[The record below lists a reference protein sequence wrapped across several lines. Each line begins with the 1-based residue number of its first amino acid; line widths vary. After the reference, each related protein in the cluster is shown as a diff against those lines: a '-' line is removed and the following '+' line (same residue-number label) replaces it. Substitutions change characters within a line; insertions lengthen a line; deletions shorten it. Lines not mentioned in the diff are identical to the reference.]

1 MGVCFSQ
8 SSSDEAASKRK
19 SRHYHRPAK
28 ASDITSSSI
37 MDGKGPLSQDAAFQ
51 ALQKHFDGE
60 GKAVDIAQQFASDP
74 KRFDKFR

>member
-1 MGVCFSQ
+1 
-8 SSSDEAASKRK
+8 
-19 SRHYHRPAK
+19 
-28 ASDITSSSI
+28 

>member
-8 SSSDEAASKRK
+8 SSSDGAASKRK
-19 SRHYHRPAK
+19 SRHRPAK